1 VTLWPIGIR
10 LRTVP
15 FKVHRLVGDQH
26 GGV

>member
-1 VTLWPIGIR
+1 VLPPIGIR